1 MLEVQPRAFERWTAG
16 SGWQPALRW
25 SWEHARITPRS
36 PGSETA
42 AGEPGCAS
50 RVDGSVEEK
59 HGHVLLFI
67 SKALLICS
75 PFLCTDAS
83 GAVSQAGMCLAALPR
98 LPAGKAS
105 PLWFSGVFL
114 FLFFYFLKY

>member
-1 MLEVQPRAFERWTAG
+1 MDHAPLPGERDG
-16 SGWQPALRW
+16 
-25 SWEHARITPRS
+25 TPD
-36 PGSETA
+36 

-50 RVDGSVEEK
+50 RIDGSVEEK

-98 LPAGKAS
+98 PPAGKAS
-105 PLWFSGVFL
+105 PLWFSG
-114 FLFFYFLKY
+114 FFFCFCFFTF